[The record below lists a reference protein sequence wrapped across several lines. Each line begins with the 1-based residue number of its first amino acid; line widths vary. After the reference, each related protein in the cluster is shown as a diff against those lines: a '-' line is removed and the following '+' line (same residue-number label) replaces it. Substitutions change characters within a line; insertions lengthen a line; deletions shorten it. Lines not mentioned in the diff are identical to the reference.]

1 MTVTPVVITK
11 DRKGFGMQLKPIRVY
26 IGDSNNY
33 RMHYIIHV
41 SNILYTVCIVYIVLN
56 RVLIEMHGSA
66 WKASW
71 VN

>member
-1 MTVTPVVITK
+1 MAVTPVVITK

-41 SNILYTVCIVYIVLN
+41 SNILYTVCIVYIVLIN
-56 RVLIEMHGSA
+56 RVLIEMGLHG
-66 WKASW
+66 KLD
-71 VN
+71 